1 MSFVHKVNNC
11 TLLSR
16 SSRKR
21 TLPPEF
27 VMLPL
32 ARTCAWRTARS
43 SVKRTS
49 ITSPLSPSVLARL
62 ASTLAVLEQREG
74 KLNASSLGAITA
86 AQKIG
91 GSIHGFVAGPKS
103 VAEAVAKVKGLEKV
117 LMVDNSAYDKVGHPQ
132 LLQIEKQP
140 KQKLIYCST
149 GATRKLRPLTSR
161 KHQEGRVYTY
171 HHRPFSIWEEYP
183 AQSSCIARCSA
194 NLGCY
199 VD

>member
-1 MSFVHKVNNC
+1 VQDKII
-11 TLLSR
+11 
-16 SSRKR
+16 
-21 TLPPEF
+21 EF

-49 ITSPLSPSVLARL
+49 ITSPLSSSVLARL

-117 LMVDNSAYDKVGHPQ
+117 LVVDNSAYDKVGHSQ
-132 LLQIEKQP
+132 LFHIEKQLE
-140 KQKLIYCST
+140 QK
-149 GATRKLRPLTSR
+149 ADPLFYRGCQKTSPR
-161 KHQEGRVYTY
+161 Y
-171 HHRPFSIWEEYP
+171 
-183 AQSSCIARCSA
+183 
-194 NLGCY
+194 
-199 VD
+199 

>member
-1 MSFVHKVNNC
+1 
-11 TLLSR
+11 
-16 SSRKR
+16 
-21 TLPPEF
+21 
-27 VMLPL
+27 
-32 ARTCAWRTARS
+32 
-43 SVKRTS
+43 
-49 ITSPLSPSVLARL
+49 
-62 ASTLAVLEQREG
+62 LAVLEQREG

-199 VD
+199 VDWKRRQYATLQVMKWTQANSNAIQLSLDQYMQATPF